1 MFSEDNLYI
10 YIHIYFDKAYVHLI
24 NIPVG
29 FRLTIT

>member
-1 MFSEDNLYI
+1 MYI
-10 YIHIYFDKAYVHLI
+10 YVNLTQYFDKAYVHLI

>member
-10 YIHIYFDKAYVHLI
+10 YIYFDKAYVHLI